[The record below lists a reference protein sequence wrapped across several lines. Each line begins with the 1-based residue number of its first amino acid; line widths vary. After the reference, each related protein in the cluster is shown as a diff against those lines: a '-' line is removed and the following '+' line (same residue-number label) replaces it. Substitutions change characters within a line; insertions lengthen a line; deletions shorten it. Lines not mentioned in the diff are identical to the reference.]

1 MGTIFCFLGM
11 ATVVSRGPVVQR
23 KEKKSSLDSESVW
36 ALLNDRFN
44 VMATYSEEVI
54 GPIVKAEYMNADK
67 KVRLMLKKAKK
78 LLALDEALLDR
89 GMRHKI
95 SQLLETNAKIK
106 IIYDLR
112 LELEDIWAQ
121 RGNDVSEVL
130 ASLKNWV
137 VKAESTQLRALDE
150 FVQTLSTFYMPE
162 PNKP

>member
-1 MGTIFCFLGM
+1 
-11 ATVVSRGPVVQR
+11 
-23 KEKKSSLDSESVW
+23 
-36 ALLNDRFN
+36 
-44 VMATYSEEVI
+44 
-54 GPIVKAEYMNADK
+54 
-67 KVRLMLKKAKK
+67 MLKKAKK

-89 GMRHKI
+89 GMRLKI

-162 PNKP
+162 PNKS